1 MSRSFLT
8 SFDRPKKLY
17 DRFITQ
23 IISNDYVYFIC
34 GETEP
39 DRHILKQIVAHCV
52 YSNEFCHA
60 FRNEIFFL

>member
-8 SFDRPKKLY
+8 NFDRPKKWY

-39 DRHILKQIVAHCV
+39 DRHILKLIIAH
-52 YSNEFCHA
+52 
-60 FRNEIFFL
+60 